1 MSIGGKC
8 GVGTGK
14 TMSDTLTV
22 VAEDTSVGWV
32 PLRKLRLDE
41 QNRGASK
48 METSVTSLDRF
59 QRGRIITHKIQC
71 GQHISIAYRNDKFRI
86 SCSLKWGSRMPT
98 GLAGQQFRPS
108 REQWV
113 FLSSI

>member
-71 GQHISIAYRNDKFRI
+71 GQHISIAYRIIGTINSEYRAASNGVAECQRD
-86 SCSLKWGSRMPT
+86 
-98 GLAGQQFRPS
+98 
-108 REQWV
+108 
-113 FLSSI
+113 